1 MGGCPGPTGHPP
13 SPAMRGLGIDGCP
26 RRGFDGCPR
35 FTPYILAAAMTR
47 PRAHPG
53 QQNRLRIIGGRW
65 RGLKIEFPDQ
75 AELRPS
81 PDRVRETL
89 FNWLQ
94 PVILDARC
102 LDLFAGSGALGIEAL
117 SRGAAEV
124 VLVERDASTVKS
136 IQTTLKRLDS
146 TAATVVQADALKY
159 LDRPPA
165 KSFNVIFLDPPYAS
179 GALPAITDKLAR
191 NGWLAPEAMIY
202 MESPSDAPLPAFP
215 PTWAVHRSRQ
225 AGQVGYH
232 LLRS

>member
-1 MGGCPGPTGHPP
+1 MSSIGPGNPTGQV
-13 SPAMRGLGIDGCP
+13 LGVLDRLGN
-26 RRGFDGCPR
+26 RWVSQTSD
-35 FTPYILAAAMTR
+35 ILRPTMTR
-47 PRAHPG
+47 PRQPAS

-65 RGLKIEFPDQ
+65 RGLKIAFPDH

-117 SRGAAEV
+117 SRGAATV
-124 VLVERDASTVKS
+124 VLVERDARTVRG
-136 IQTTLKRLDS
+136 IQTTLQRLDS
-146 TAATVVQADALKY
+146 TAATVVQAEALEY
-159 LDRPPA
+159 LDKPPA
-165 KSFNVIFLDPPYAS
+165 SPFNVVFLDPPYAS
-179 GALPAITDKLAR
+179 GVLPEISDKLVR
-191 NGWLAPEAMIY
+191 NGWLAPAASIY
-202 MESPSDAPLPAFP
+202 MEAPSDAPLPPLPA
-215 PTWAVHRSRQ
+215 TWTVHRSRQ